1 MEITDI
7 DLTDALGNPAMI
19 GQGPDSEPVQLKLF
33 AAAKTVIWNM
43 PTDGLT
49 IGDSEIARDV
59 LRGMT
64 TAEQNGGTWAAP
76 DDLHSWVLKN
86 LKTHAPR
93 IFGINAIQVV
103 EAFDQ

>member
-19 GQGPDSEPVQLKLF
+19 AQGPDSEPVQLKLF

-49 IGDSEIARDV
+49 IGDSELARDV

-64 TAEQNGGTWAAP
+64 DAEQNGGTWTAP
-76 DDLHSWVLKN
+76 DGLHSWVVDQLKS
-86 LKTHAPR
+86 HAPKV
-93 IFGINAIQVV
+93 FGINAIMIV
-103 EAFDQ
+103 EGFDQ